1 MPAKTP
7 FPYQLEGAE
16 FLAGR
21 ERALLADEM
30 GIGKTGQAIVAVG
43 LHGFDR
49 VLVICPASLVRNWR
63 REFEAF
69 LDRLPTTLE
78 IISYDK
84 ARTDKEFKRL
94 CSQNRDCVILDE
106 AHYCKTHDSQRT
118 IAALTLGQQ
127 ARHFWALTGTPMP
140 NNPAELYPII
150 RELDPGAILNPKT
163 GRPMSRS
170 DFTDRYCRVKW
181 ERIRRRDKHGNLVVK
196 DVEKIK
202 GGKNLDDLARK
213 MSRFMLRRTKEQVL
227 DLPPLFVNNLMIDAA
242 IPRDLKELE
251 AELGPAVVKA
261 LRRYE
266 AGDDTALSA
275 IQTHVARLRRLIGSI
290 KAPEVARV
298 ISDRLEGNEGQPVI
312 CFAWHSEVVESIR
325 DRLRASGYRVAT
337 IVGADSQPARQRA
350 VDDFQ
355 AGKLDCIIGNIR
367 AAGVGITLTASRYE
381 IFAESS
387 WVPADNAQAMMR
399 AHRIGQKHAVNVD
412 FATLAR
418 SIDETIEAANMRK
431 ARDFSRIFKEKEA

>member
-1 MPAKTP
+1 MPEKIP
-7 FPYQLEGAE
+7 FPYQLEGAD

-30 GIGKTGQAIVAVG
+30 GIGKTGQAILAVG

-69 LDRLPTTLE
+69 LDVLPNTLE

-84 ARTDKEFKRL
+84 ARTDKEFERL
-94 CSQNRDCVILDE
+94 HVQSWDCVIIDE
-106 AHYCKTHDSQRT
+106 AHYCKTHDSKRT
-118 IAALTLGQQ
+118 VAALTLGQK
-127 ARHFWALTGTPMP
+127 ARHLWLLTGTPMP
-140 NNPAELYPII
+140 NNPSELYPII
-150 RELDPGAILNPKT
+150 RALDPDAILNPKT
-163 GRPMSRS
+163 NRPLARW
-170 DFTDRYCRVKW
+170 DFTYRYC
-181 ERIRRRDKHGNLVVK
+181 HVV
-196 DVEKIK
+196 ENGFGREIK
-202 GGKNLDDLARK
+202 GGKNLDELARK
-213 MSRFMLRRTKEQVL
+213 MARFMLRRTKEQVL

-242 IPRDLKELE
+242 IPRDLKKLE

-298 ISDRLEGNEGQPVI
+298 ISDCLEGNEGQPVI

-355 AGKLDCIIGNIR
+355 AGKLDCIIGNIQ

>member
-1 MPAKTP
+1 MPAKQP
-7 FPYQLEGAE
+7 FPYQIEGAE

-43 LHGFDR
+43 MHGFDR
-49 VLVICPASLVRNWR
+49 VLVICPASLVKNWR

-69 LDRLPTTLE
+69 LDRLPRCLE
-78 IISYDK
+78 IVSYDK
-84 ARTDKEFKRL
+84 ARTDKEFERL
-94 CSQNRDCVILDE
+94 SAQGWDCVIIDE
-106 AHYCKTHDSQRT
+106 AHYCKTHDSKRT
-118 IAALTLGQQ
+118 IAALTLGQK
-127 ARHFWALTGTPMP
+127 ARHLWLMTGTPMP
-140 NNPAELYPII
+140 NNPSELYPII
-150 RELDPGAILNPKT
+150 RALDPDAIINPKT
-163 GRPMSRS
+163 NKPMGRW
-170 DFTDRYCRVKW
+170 DFTYRYC
-181 ERIRRRDKHGNLVVK
+181 HVVENGFGK
-196 DVEKIK
+196 EIK

-213 MSRFMLRRTKEQVL
+213 MRRFMLRRTKDEVL
-227 DLPPLFVNNLMIDAA
+227 DLPSLFVNNLMIDAVL
-242 IPRDLKELE
+242 PRDLKALE
-251 AELGPAVVKA
+251 EELGPAVVKA
-261 LRRYE
+261 LELYE
-266 AGDDTALSA
+266 AGDDKALDA
-275 IQTHVARLRRLIGSI
+275 IKTHVARLRRLIGSI

-312 CFAWHSEVVESIR
+312 CFAWHTEVVETIR
-325 DRLRASGYRVAT
+325 DSLRKRGWRVAT

-355 AGKLDCIIGNIR
+355 AGYLDCVIGNIQ

-412 FATLAR
+412 FATLAN
-418 SIDETIEAANMRK
+418 SIDESIEAANARK
-431 ARDFSRIFKEKEA
+431 ARDFSRIFNKEQAA

>member
-1 MPAKTP
+1 
-7 FPYQLEGAE
+7 
-16 FLAGR
+16 
-21 ERALLADEM
+21 
-30 GIGKTGQAIVAVG
+30 
-43 LHGFDR
+43 
-49 VLVICPASLVRNWR
+49 
-63 REFEAF
+63 
-69 LDRLPTTLE
+69 
-78 IISYDK
+78 
-84 ARTDKEFKRL
+84 
-94 CSQNRDCVILDE
+94 
-106 AHYCKTHDSQRT
+106 
-118 IAALTLGQQ
+118 
-127 ARHFWALTGTPMP
+127 
-140 NNPAELYPII
+140 
-150 RELDPGAILNPKT
+150 
-163 GRPMSRS
+163 
-170 DFTDRYCRVKW
+170 
-181 ERIRRRDKHGNLVVK
+181 
-196 DVEKIK
+196 
-202 GGKNLDDLARK
+202 
-213 MSRFMLRRTKEQVL
+213 MLRRTKEQVL

-298 ISDRLEGNEGQPVI
+298 LSDRLEGNEGQPVI

-355 AGKLDCIIGNIR
+355 AGKLDCIIGNIQ